1 MDGGQHAV
9 AGAGRLLRR
18 VCLGG
23 AHLAHADDIGV
34 IPQGHVQQHILVDVL
49 LGVLA
54 LTGEGVDDAVTH
66 PSVLLPHQIQLTGA
80 VLNGEDA
87 FIVRDGGQEPPR
99 HRGLAGTSGP
109 GHADGNTVPQA
120 GGQKIQHGASGR
132 AALHKVLL
140 LHILRVDDTDGGGN
154 AHILVHQRG
163 FEDSDADVFGE
174 VAQDGGAGVV
184 QHHAAD
190 MEHAAD
196 HIDGVFR
203 AVEVLLQL
211 DRFPVG
217 VQYLNVPPGVH
228 IDLLD
233 AGPEDVLGEQTKLS
247 HLRVEGVHQL
257 GAGIALDRDA
267 PVLHIFGDVP
277 LDLGL
282 GVLIAALGDK
292 SGILAGDI
300 LLHIL
305 QDGVEVLSLILRGEE
320 EGVRPVTTC
329 RFRVQG
335 TPGEFFRYI
344 HMVCGIRSTPCLI
357 ISCDMLQRLIRGL
370 EFPCAGPML
379 TLLRITAYRAVRAK
393 IEGEFLFLSVR
404 ACGDMRRGRFP
415 RRCLGSEQ
423 GLISFLT

>member
-1 MDGGQHAV
+1 
-9 AGAGRLLRR
+9 
-18 VCLGG
+18 
-23 AHLAHADDIGV
+23 
-34 IPQGHVQQHILVDVL
+34 
-49 LGVLA
+49 
-54 LTGEGVDDAVTH
+54 
-66 PSVLLPHQIQLTGA
+66 
-80 VLNGEDA
+80 
-87 FIVRDGGQEPPR
+87 
-99 HRGLAGTSGP
+99 
-109 GHADGNTVPQA
+109 
-120 GGQKIQHGASGR
+120 
-132 AALHKVLL
+132 
-140 LHILRVDDTDGGGN
+140 
-154 AHILVHQRG
+154 
-163 FEDSDADVFGE
+163 
-174 VAQDGGAGVV
+174 
-184 QHHAAD
+184 

-379 TLLRITAYRAVRAK
+379 TLLRITAYRAVRAE
-393 IEGEFLFLSVR
+393 IEGEFFFPPVRTCRDMCCGGFLS
-404 ACGDMRRGRFP
+404 GRF
-415 RRCLGSEQ
+415 GSEQ
-423 GLISFLT
+423 GLTSLLA